1 MIIILISLICFGI
14 ISLICFGIWVLICN
28 EKTFKQLNSL
38 LAEIRNSVD
47 ENSSLE
53 EIEKYILYLDNIS
66 YGKHLWYNITLRDPS
81 KLYKGFYNGC
91 S

>member
-1 MIIILISLICFGI
+1 MIIILISLISL

-28 EKTFKQLNSL
+28 EKTFKQLNYL